1 MNDDAATQRARGGA
15 ADPEETRTLLL
26 DAALRSLAEHGYAG
40 TTARGIATAAGAN
53 PGLINYHFGGMRQ
66 LLVAAMARSNEQRLA
81 RYAEATA
88 NVASVPELIATWQM
102 LHDEDVAIGHIGAMV
117 ALLGA
122 TSTVPELREDLA
134 ELFASWQG
142 FVEEK
147 VAAAVADTPIGPW
160 MPTQQAAFVI
170 LALFVGVELL
180 AGLDGND
187 ERAAELFRA
196 GELMAGL
203 LPAALTSG
211 ILTGLGGA
219 S

>member
-1 MNDDAATQRARGGA
+1 MNRDPSTQRARGGA
-15 ADPEETRTLLL
+15 ADPEQTKALLM
-26 DAALRSLAEHGYAG
+26 DAALRSLADNGYAG
-40 TTARGIATAAGAN
+40 TTARVIAAAAGTN

-66 LLVAAMARSNEQRLA
+66 LLVAAISRSNDARLA
-81 RYAEATA
+81 RYREATA
-88 NVASVPELIATWQM
+88 SVASAGDLIATWQQ
-102 LHDEDVAIGHIGAMV
+102 LHDEDVAVGHIGAMV

-134 ELFASWQG
+134 AVYGTWQG

-147 VAAAVADTPIGPW
+147 VAGAVAGTPLRSFV
-160 MPTQQAAFVI
+160 PTEQAAFVI
-170 LALFVGVELL
+170 LALSVGVELL
-180 AGLDGND
+180 TSLDGNE

-196 GELMAGL
+196 GDLIAGI

-211 ILTGLGGA
+211 LVRGLGGA